1 MTILHLLQRIIE
13 QLDEL
18 NEQQATVSD
27 LTQALT
33 DMQVYAHS
41 QDDSALCNT
50 HMHWR
55 HWHTRTCP
63 FSRITR
69 TDASA
74 HSRVTCAR
82 IWRDNAGIRRG
93 WRNFESEA
101 LFSGRPSLIGH
112 AKGRKSSVLCSLAG
126 PR

>member
-27 LTQALT
+27 LTQALI

-82 IWRDNAGIRRG
+82 AFGVTMRGFEEGGGILNLKRC
-93 WRNFESEA
+93 F
-101 LFSGRPSLIGH
+101 
-112 AKGRKSSVLCSLAG
+112 LAG
-126 PR
+126 RA